1 MSEESKAELDELC
14 RQAVKEKH
22 DEQRAIELYN
32 QVLRSDPKHVQALSS
47 LGALHHSSGR
57 LEEARELYELVL
69 TIEPTRYRTVYNL
82 GRLAHDLGSLGDA
95 QKHYETVLSLDPDN
109 VIACNALAFLGQLNQ
124 EVHMDY
130 EGARR
135 CYEASLERNPDHV
148 RTLDHQCAWLVL
160 TGHAE
165 AASTQHARVMKLDPG
180 HGAAMCCYHASLFS
194 GDLLDSSSAA
204 SDSPA
209 VSSRNSLANQ
219 PPSLTP
225 PASNERTPRM
235 RRSNSGSLLS
245 RLSSSIKS
253 LGSRSSSPAPRAT
266 PAPQALKHPAFGS

>member
-1 MSEESKAELDELC
+1 MGSETVGMSEESKAELDELC

-57 LEEARELYELVL
+57 LEEVSDCASTREWCFQARELYELVL

-124 EVHMDY
+124 EVHMVT
-130 EGARR
+130 RQLPPRVR
-135 CYEASLERNPDHV
+135 CDV
-148 RTLDHQCAWLVL
+148 RV
-160 TGHAE
+160 
-165 AASTQHARVMKLDPG
+165 
-180 HGAAMCCYHASLFS
+180 
-194 GDLLDSSSAA
+194 
-204 SDSPA
+204 
-209 VSSRNSLANQ
+209 
-219 PPSLTP
+219 
-225 PASNERTPRM
+225 
-235 RRSNSGSLLS
+235 
-245 RLSSSIKS
+245 
-253 LGSRSSSPAPRAT
+253 
-266 PAPQALKHPAFGS
+266 